1 MNLAVEGL
9 RAGYGS
15 AVIVDGISFEVPDHG
30 ALAIVGRNGMGKST
44 LLRAITGY
52 LKPMAGAVRVGGR
65 STIGTPTYRLA
76 RMGVVYTPQEQSLFG
91 ELSVEENLS
100 VGVGGRCPKDLR
112 DEILSVF
119 PVLGERL
126 RQRAG
131 TLSGGEQKMLTL
143 AKALAMRPEMLLL
156 DEISDGL
163 GPGVVTVVGETLTR
177 LREQF
182 GCTLLMVE
190 QNLDLSLR
198 VADRV
203 AVLKLGSI
211 VFECESTEPGLREEL
226 TEQLAP

>member
-100 VGVGGRCPKDLR
+100 VGVGGRCPKPLR
-112 DEILSVF
+112 DEILAVF

-131 TLSGGEQKMLTL
+131 TLQRRRAED
-143 AKALAMRPEMLLL
+143 ADP
-156 DEISDGL
+156 
-163 GPGVVTVVGETLTR
+163 
-177 LREQF
+177 RE
-182 GCTLLMVE
+182 GAR
-190 QNLDLSLR
+190 D
-198 VADRV
+198 
-203 AVLKLGSI
+203 
-211 VFECESTEPGLREEL
+211 
-226 TEQLAP
+226 AP